1 MSFERKRG
9 EALWSQI
16 VGQLAKDIKSGR
28 YQREERLPT
37 EFQLAQTYGVNRH
50 TIRRALE
57 ELVKAGMV
65 RTEHGRGSF
74 VNDEVMD
81 YHIGARPRFSA
92 WVRQQNRTPLG
103 DVLELAEM
111 RLGGLPEAVAAGPV
125 LGLTPEAPV
134 ILLERVGMADDKPL
148 SLSRHIFSAE
158 KLPGLLSAL
167 KTHSSIT
174 AALAAIG
181 VHDYTRRWTRVS
193 ARLPDSREAR
203 LLRMAR
209 SDALLVTEAV
219 DETKDG
225 EVLEYGRTVYP
236 STRVQLVFESEDKAA
251 K

>member
-16 VGQLAKDIKSGR
+16 VTQIAKDIESGR
-28 YQREERLPT
+28 YRREDRLPT
-37 EFQLAQTYGVNRH
+37 EFQLAQAYGVNRH

-57 ELVKAGMV
+57 ELAQARII

-81 YHIGARPRFSA
+81 YHIGTRPRFSE

-103 DVLELAEM
+103 DILELAETE
-111 RLGGLPEAVAAGPV
+111 LGRLPEAAAAGLA
-125 LGLTPEAPV
+125 LGIKPEATV

-148 SLSRHIFSAE
+148 SLSRNIFPTE
-158 KLPGLLSAL
+158 KLPGLLEAL
-167 KTHSSIT
+167 KTNASIT
-174 AALAAIG
+174 AALAVIG

-209 SDALLVTEAV
+209 NDALLSTEAL
-219 DETKDG
+219 DQSQAG
-225 EVLEYGRTVYP
+225 EALGYANTSFP
-236 STRVQLVFESEDKAA
+236 STRVQLVFES
-251 K
+251 